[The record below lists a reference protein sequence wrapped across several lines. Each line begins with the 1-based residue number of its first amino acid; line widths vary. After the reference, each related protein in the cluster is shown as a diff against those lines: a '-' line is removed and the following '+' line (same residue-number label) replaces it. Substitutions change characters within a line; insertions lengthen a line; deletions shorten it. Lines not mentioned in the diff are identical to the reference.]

1 MSGAW
6 VAALDGGGTKTAL
19 ALASRE
25 GEVLVLPEG
34 AGCNPQDGPG
44 WDGVLAAMLGEAA
57 RAEGGLAAAALG
69 IPGRGEVPAHDA
81 AVDAL
86 LAGLLT
92 CPHEA
97 MNDVALAH
105 LGAFGGGE
113 GVLLLAGTG
122 SMAWARGPA
131 GEARVGGWGDAFGDE
146 GSAYWIGREA
156 LSLASRAMDGLD
168 LASPGFDPP
177 AFARALCERLGSEAA
192 GPFGP
197 LTWLMAQG
205 GGRAAVAGVARH
217 MDPLADE
224 GHEPARK
231 LLHDAAMHLV
241 QQAGAAAR
249 RVGLPRAEPWT
260 FAGGAFRSRRLRRYV
275 EVSLQVAPEPASL
288 TTLGGGLLRASR
300 LAGWEE
306 DEAWAAKV
314 DARLRMFAGAPGS
327 EGGLQPALPC
337 GDGVAG

>member
-19 ALASRE
+19 ALASPA

-44 WDGVLAAMLGEAA
+44 WDGVLSTVLA
-57 RAEGGLAAAALG
+57 RAVGVDGGLAAAALG
-69 IPGRGEVPAHDA
+69 IPGRGEVPSHDA

-86 LAGLLT
+86 LARLLS

-122 SMAWARGPA
+122 SMAWARGPT

-146 GSAYWIGREA
+146 GSAHWIGREA
-156 LSLASRAMDGLD
+156 LSLASRAMDGRD

-177 AFARALCERLGSEAA
+177 AFARALCGRLGSEAA

-197 LTWLMAQG
+197 LAWLMAQG

-224 GHEPARK
+224 GHELARK
-231 LLHDAAMHLV
+231 LLHDAAWHLAT
-241 QQAGAAAR
+241 QARVAAE
-249 RVGLPRAEPWT
+249 RVGLPSVEPWAP
-260 FAGGAFRSRRLRRYV
+260 AGGTFGSARLRRYV
-275 EVSLQVAPEPASL
+275 EASL
-288 TTLGGGLLRASR
+288 RAAPSHPRLSTLGGGLLRAAA
-300 LAGWEE
+300 LAAWEP
-306 DEAWAAKV
+306 DDAWAARV
-314 DARLRMFAGAPGS
+314 DARLRA
-327 EGGLQPALPC
+327 PAL
-337 GDGVAG
+337 ASRS

>member
-19 ALASRE
+19 ALASRA
-25 GEVLVLPEG
+25 GEVLVLPQG

-44 WDGVLAAMLGEAA
+44 WDEVLSDLLGRAA

-86 LAGLLT
+86 LARLL
-92 CPHEA
+92 PMPFEA

-122 SMAWARGPA
+122 SMAWARGPT

-146 GSAYWIGREA
+146 GSAHWIGREA
-156 LSLASRAMDGLD
+156 LSLASRAMDGRD

-177 AFARALCERLGSEAA
+177 AFARALCERLGPEAA

-197 LTWLMAQG
+197 LTWLMDQG

-217 MDPLADE
+217 MDALADE
-224 GHEPARK
+224 GHEVARK
-231 LLHDAAMHLV
+231 LLH
-241 QQAGAAAR
+241 AAAVQLAALAR
-249 RVGLPRAEPWT
+249 AAAERVGLPSVKPWVP
-260 FAGGAFRSRRLRRYV
+260 AGGTFGSARLRRYV
-275 EVSLQVAPEPASL
+275 EASL
-288 TTLGGGLLRASR
+288 RAAPSLPRLSTLGGGLFRAAT
-300 LAGWEE
+300 LAAWEP
-306 DEAWAAKV
+306 DRAWAARV
-314 DARLRMFAGAPGS
+314 DARLRTFAPAPR
-327 EGGLQPALPC
+327 P
-337 GDGVAG
+337 